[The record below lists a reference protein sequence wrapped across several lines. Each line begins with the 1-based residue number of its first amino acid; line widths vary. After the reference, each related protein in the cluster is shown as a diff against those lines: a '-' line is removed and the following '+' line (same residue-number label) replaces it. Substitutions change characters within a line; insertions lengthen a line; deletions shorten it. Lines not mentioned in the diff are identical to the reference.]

1 MREEYVEKLNEE
13 RLRGVGNLPVFPFND
28 NGGLTKREYIATQLL
43 ASLINTHGDIDLAS
57 KTAVKYADS
66 LIKELNSK

>member
-1 MREEYVEKLNEE
+1 MRQEYVEKLNEE

-28 NGGLTKREYIATQLL
+28 NSGLTKREYIATQLL